1 MTYTDLT
8 ICNLA
13 IDRVSGDRIDALGE
27 ESPLGA
33 FCQDSYPHTRDYV
46 LGKYRWTFA
55 NHVALLAQLAAADGE
70 LKPCTYKYARPADL
84 NGAVHAF
91 RDAADPQRA
100 RPAPYVLDS
109 GGFFWSDQSPLFA
122 EYTRAVP
129 EATWPGWFRQLVVTA
144 FAVHLA
150 EFCQL
155 TTKARELHQQ
165 AWGTPSEQGEG
176 GLYAQARNEDS
187 RLAPQRQLVG
197 GVDAG
202 PLVDARRGGGFGR
215 LFQTAQVSVQPQL
228 PPPLPPPAP
237 SAQPFDFAAYYN
249 SLPGD

>member
-1 MTYTDLT
+1 MSITDLT

-33 FCQDSYPHTRDYV
+33 FCQDNYPHKRDFV

-55 NHVALLAQLAAADGE
+55 NQVALLSRLETVAGE
-70 LKPCTYKYARPADL
+70 PAPCGFKYARPADL
-84 NGAVHAF
+84 AGAVHAW

-100 RPAPYVLDS
+100 RVAPYVLES
-109 GGFFWSDQSPLFA
+109 GGAFWSDQSPLFA

-129 EATWPGWFRQLVVTA
+129 ESDWPSWFRQLVVSA
-144 FAVHLA
+144 FAADLA
-150 EFCQL
+150 DFCQL
-155 TTKARELHQQ
+155 STKARELRQE
-165 AWGTPSEQGEG
+165 AWGTPGEQGEG

-187 RLAPQRQLVG
+187 RHAPQRQLMAGG

-202 PLVDARRGGGFGR
+202 PLVEARGGWGLGRFPFTGF
-215 LFQTAQVSVQPQL
+215 
-228 PPPLPPPAP
+228 
-237 SAQPFDFAAYYN
+237 
-249 SLPGD
+249 SLPNGG